1 MTKISEEEIARKL
14 STLPDWK
21 RKESKWIERRYRFK
35 EYLDGIAFVNKIAS
49 LAESEN
55 HHPFIAIQYK
65 MVIVSLTSWSENGLT
80 GLDFK
85 LARQIDDVYLADHN

>member
-1 MTKISEEEIARKL
+1 MTRLSEEEIARQL

-21 RKESKWIERRYRFK
+21 RKDSKWIERRYRFK

-49 LAESEN
+49 LAEKEN
-55 HHPFIAIQYK
+55 HHPFITIQYK
-65 MVIVSLTSWSENGLT
+65 MVIVSLTSWNENGLT

-85 LARQIDDVYLADHN
+85 LARQINDLYLAEHH

>member
-1 MTKISEEEIARKL
+1 MTRLSEEEIARHL

-21 RKESKWIERRYRFK
+21 RKDSKWIERRYRFK
-35 EYLDGIAFVNKIAS
+35 EYLEGIAFVNKIAD
-49 LAESEN
+49 LAEKEN
-55 HHPFIAIQYK
+55 HHPFITIQYK

-85 LARQIDDVYLADHN
+85 LVRQIDDVYPEDHH

>member
-1 MTKISEEEIARKL
+1 MTRLSEEEIAQHL

-21 RKESKWIERRYRFK
+21 RKDSKWIERRYRFK
-35 EYLDGIAFVNKIAS
+35 EYLEGIAFVNKIAD
-49 LAESEN
+49 LAEKEN
-55 HHPFIAIQYK
+55 HHPFISIQYK

-85 LARQIDDVYLADHN
+85 LVRQIDDVYLEDHY